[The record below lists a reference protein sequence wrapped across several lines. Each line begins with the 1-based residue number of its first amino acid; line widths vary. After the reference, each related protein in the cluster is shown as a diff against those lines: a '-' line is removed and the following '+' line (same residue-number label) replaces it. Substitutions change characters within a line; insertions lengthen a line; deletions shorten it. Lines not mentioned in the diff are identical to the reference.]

1 MPDIYLPNI
10 IKLELTN
17 FSLYCEQSVVMDFSK
32 PVSCLMGANG
42 IGKSTL
48 LNCVNFAITG
58 RINPTNKKLKSI
70 DTLDRGN
77 NYYLQYFDGRI
88 SEVDK
93 DYASTRIVFMLGNK
107 RIEVVRNFFPDNSIL
122 EYKLDNETQDPRNY
136 EDDVVRLANL
146 NNYAQFVFLQLKV
159 LTFDESRDCLFW
171 NPSILTPTIFLC
183 LGESVDNAER
193 ADELAREIQ
202 KVNSR
207 IRNVQ
212 WEISKQSARLTTL
225 IEEKSKTEEARP
237 HYASEDE
244 ASAQNEYEE
253 IIKELEEGES
263 YHQGYTKERQQ
274 IYARITEL
282 TVEKVRLRKE
292 YEEHYAELYAGNGHL
307 YRNPIIMALTSDG
320 CPICHTAHQKLPE
333 HIEQALNQNVCPLCG
348 EHIPETASEQT
359 EIIAKLAK
367 IDNNLSKI
375 EHELEELI
383 LRQQTVEE
391 QLDNLK
397 KKIEEFFRFIT
408 SIFERTPPEL
418 ITWKFKVI
426 MPVGDWDFSQKIILN
441 FHRMN
446 EVFTSECAFII
457 VDSNLYLIEPYEADY
472 SGRDHICYQYN
483 APQNESLT
491 IKDKQFQ
498 LSEYYDSAI
507 TSIFAQPTYKELD
520 EAMDYYNTRYVRDSS
535 CAVLSQIWTDEA
547 KREFVQKPEH
557 FMRDSLWQCLQN
569 ILRNHTVKREQI
581 VDATHPV
588 DIKVTWPAINNV
600 ALIEVKWLG
609 DSGQTQYRDARA
621 NEGAKQLIDYLA
633 SSVQEE
639 PDKHFVGYLTVFDG
653 RRGKTSNQYERQEIN
668 YRSEY
673 SSHPSMNYRRFY
685 MAECV

>member
-1 MPDIYLPNI
+1 MSKSPNSDIIDKIYFRNI
-10 IKLELTN
+10 YSCQRKIYWYKVKVMETINAVWEHSYGEDCIPN
-17 FSLYCEQSVVMDFSK
+17 FSANMEQPRHRWYEFKEGFSLTLVERAIRETK
-32 PVSCLMGANG
+32 KDN
-42 IGKSTL
+42 KSTSFTVL
-48 LNCVNFAITG
+48 DPFSGSGTSPLTALQSRCNAIGYEVNPFM
-58 RINPTNKKLKSI
+58 S
-70 DTLDRGN
+70 LDR
-77 NYYLQYFDGRI
+77 
-88 SEVDK
+88 E
-93 DYASTRIVFMLGNK
+93 
-107 RIEVVRNFFPDNSIL
+107 
-122 EYKLDNETQDPRNY
+122 
-136 EDDVVRLANL
+136 
-146 NNYAQFVFLQLKV
+146 
-159 LTFDESRDCLFW
+159 
-171 NPSILTPTIFLC
+171 
-183 LGESVDNAER
+183 
-193 ADELAREIQ
+193 
-202 KVNSR
+202 
-207 IRNVQ
+207 
-212 WEISKQSARLTTL
+212 
-225 IEEKSKTEEARP
+225 
-237 HYASEDE
+237 
-244 ASAQNEYEE
+244 
-253 IIKELEEGES
+253 
-263 YHQGYTKERQQ
+263 
-274 IYARITEL
+274 
-282 TVEKVRLRKE
+282 TVERL
-292 YEEHYAELYAGNGHL
+292 L
-307 YRNPIIMALTSDG
+307 
-320 CPICHTAHQKLPE
+320 
-333 HIEQALNQNVCPLCG
+333 QNNLD
-348 EHIPETASEQT
+348 
-359 EIIAKLAK
+359 AKL
-367 IDNNLSKI
+367 NSELSKYGY
-375 EHELEELI
+375 
-383 LRQQTVEE
+383 
-391 QLDNLK
+391 QLDAAHKL
-397 KKIEEFFRFIT
+397 FRFIT

-600 ALIEVKWLG
+600 ALIEAKWLG

>member
-1 MPDIYLPNI
+1 MSKSPNPDIIDKIYFRNI
-10 IKLELTN
+10 YSCQRKIYWYKVKVMETINAVWEHSYGEDCIPN
-17 FSLYCEQSVVMDFSK
+17 FSANMEQPRHRWYEFKEGFSLTLVERAIRETK
-32 PVSCLMGANG
+32 KDN
-42 IGKSTL
+42 KSTSFTVL
-48 LNCVNFAITG
+48 DPFSGSGTSPLTALQSRCNAIGYEVNPFMSFVGKTKCQQ
-58 RINPTNKKLKSI
+58 RTKSI
-70 DTLDRGN
+70 HD
-77 NYYLQYFDGRI
+77 
-88 SEVDK
+88 
-93 DYASTRIVFMLGNK
+93 
-107 RIEVVRNFFPDNSIL
+107 
-122 EYKLDNETQDPRNY
+122 
-136 EDDVVRLANL
+136 
-146 NNYAQFVFLQLKV
+146 
-159 LTFDESRDCLFW
+159 
-171 NPSILTPTIFLC
+171 
-183 LGESVDNAER
+183 
-193 ADELAREIQ
+193 
-202 KVNSR
+202 
-207 IRNVQ
+207 
-212 WEISKQSARLTTL
+212 
-225 IEEKSKTEEARP
+225 
-237 HYASEDE
+237 
-244 ASAQNEYEE
+244 
-253 IIKELEEGES
+253 
-263 YHQGYTKERQQ
+263 YTKELN
-274 IYARITEL
+274 RIL
-282 TVEKVRLRKE
+282 VQRPFRLKSPLEGVSTFTGSGENGKWLFNLDVLRAYEALYQHISLSE
-292 YEEHYAELYAGNGHL
+292 YKDFFLL
-307 YRNPIIMALTSDG
+307 ALITSAMQCCNAKKDG
-320 CPICHTAHQKLPE
+320 KCLRYLKNWK
-333 HIEQALNQNVCPLCG
+333 ALNYTG
-348 EHIPETASEQT
+348 A
-359 EIIAKLAK
+359 
-367 IDNNLSKI
+367 NL
-375 EHELEELI
+375 
-383 LRQQTVEE
+383 RDT
-391 QLDNLK
+391 
-397 KKIEEFFRFIT
+397 
-408 SIFERTPPEL
+408 
-418 ITWKFKVI
+418 FKANAL
-426 MPVGDWDFSQKIILN
+426 Q
-441 FHRMN
+441 MN

>member
-1 MPDIYLPNI
+1 M
-10 IKLELTN
+10 
-17 FSLYCEQSVVMDFSK
+17 
-32 PVSCLMGANG
+32 
-42 IGKSTL
+42 
-48 LNCVNFAITG
+48 
-58 RINPTNKKLKSI
+58 
-70 DTLDRGN
+70 
-77 NYYLQYFDGRI
+77 
-88 SEVDK
+88 
-93 DYASTRIVFMLGNK
+93 
-107 RIEVVRNFFPDNSIL
+107 
-122 EYKLDNETQDPRNY
+122 
-136 EDDVVRLANL
+136 

-193 ADELAREIQ
+193 ADELAHEIQ

-397 KKIEEFFRFIT
+397 KKIEELKKRKEDIEKKCYSFLLDDATDDSWSSRIKALQDSISAVEREKFKHIEDRDQLKMEYDNLCVSLEKIYRRVQVDFLPIFKKFAKEFTGLDLDMTLVSVTDDGRKMFKFILQIDDTNRDNEFELSESQRFFIDIALRMAIVTFVCSKTTASTSMLIDTPEGSLDIAYETNAGSMFYEYIAANQKMIIT
-408 SIFERTPPEL
+408 ANLNSSGLIQTLAGKTKFEKFEL
-418 ITWKFKVI
+418 ISMLKW
-426 MPVGDWDFSQKIILN
+426 
-441 FHRMN
+441 
-446 EVFTSECAFII
+446 
-457 VDSNLYLIEPYEADY
+457 
-472 SGRDHICYQYN
+472 
-483 APQNESLT
+483 
-491 IKDKQFQ
+491 
-498 LSEYYDSAI
+498 
-507 TSIFAQPTYKELD
+507 
-520 EAMDYYNTRYVRDSS
+520 
-535 CAVLSQIWTDEA
+535 A
-547 KREFVQKPEH
+547 K
-557 FMRDSLWQCLQN
+557 L
-569 ILRNHTVKREQI
+569 
-581 VDATHPV
+581 
-588 DIKVTWPAINNV
+588 
-600 ALIEVKWLG
+600 
-609 DSGQTQYRDARA
+609 
-621 NEGAKQLIDYLA
+621 
-633 SSVQEE
+633 SSVQNT
-639 PDKHFVGYLTVFDG
+639 HFELF
-653 RRGKTSNQYERQEIN
+653 ERSISTIE
-668 YRSEY
+668 SKLEG
-673 SSHPSMNYRRFY
+673 
-685 MAECV
+685 

>member
-375 EHELEELI
+375 EHELDNLCVSLENIYRRVQVDFLPIFKKFAKEFTGLDLDMTLVSVTDDGRKMFKFILQIDDTNRDNEFELSESQRFFIDIALRMAIVTFVCSKTTASTSMLIDTPEGSLDIAYETNAGSMFYEYIAANQKMIITANLNSSGLIQTLAGKTKFEKFELI
-383 LRQQTVEE
+383 SM
-391 QLDNLK
+391 LK
-397 KKIEEFFRFIT
+397 
-408 SIFERTPPEL
+408 
-418 ITWKFKVI
+418 W
-426 MPVGDWDFSQKIILN
+426 
-441 FHRMN
+441 
-446 EVFTSECAFII
+446 
-457 VDSNLYLIEPYEADY
+457 
-472 SGRDHICYQYN
+472 
-483 APQNESLT
+483 
-491 IKDKQFQ
+491 
-498 LSEYYDSAI
+498 
-507 TSIFAQPTYKELD
+507 
-520 EAMDYYNTRYVRDSS
+520 
-535 CAVLSQIWTDEA
+535 A
-547 KREFVQKPEH
+547 K
-557 FMRDSLWQCLQN
+557 L
-569 ILRNHTVKREQI
+569 
-581 VDATHPV
+581 
-588 DIKVTWPAINNV
+588 
-600 ALIEVKWLG
+600 
-609 DSGQTQYRDARA
+609 
-621 NEGAKQLIDYLA
+621 
-633 SSVQEE
+633 SSVQNT
-639 PDKHFVGYLTVFDG
+639 HFELF
-653 RRGKTSNQYERQEIN
+653 ERSISTIE
-668 YRSEY
+668 SKLEG
-673 SSHPSMNYRRFY
+673 
-685 MAECV
+685 